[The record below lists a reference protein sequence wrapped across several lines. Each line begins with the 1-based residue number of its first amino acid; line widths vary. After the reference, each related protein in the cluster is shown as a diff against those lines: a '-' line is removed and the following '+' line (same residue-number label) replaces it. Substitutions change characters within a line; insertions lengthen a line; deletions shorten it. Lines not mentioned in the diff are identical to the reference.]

1 MSQQPLVNGPTAEF
15 NTSKDEIKEMP
26 KVQQNGNGSQPFQL
40 PGGTPINVQRPLNR
54 TDSKTNFPYRPPFPN
69 QPGGTPPRPPP
80 VRPPGPQQFLPP
92 RSPVPPGQRP
102 PGTPQH
108 PPGQGPPPGQPFPA
122 NQPRANFRP
131 FSPFPR
137 PGVPNQRPP
146 GIFQQRSVPS
156 FGNVRPSIPEEGIV
170 RSQTLDT
177 TEIDHPK
184 NDEPKSNTSHD
195 YVKTPSIAAMNNR
208 SYSLSSNPPEIALDS
223 KEDSRRKSVSS
234 VDSYGEGRPP
244 SRPSSRQG
252 FGSNEN
258 LETKEENSSRPE
270 SRPMSRMN
278 KIVEDEDRS
287 PSSLTDVSQKSNDL
301 TPNDNSKSPQPITS
315 KTPDVTASRPPSG
328 ANLTNGTKTINDKHL
343 HLNTTSTRPK
353 SSTKEGDNDSGVD
366 ESTQGN
372 DQSSNGDNRSPRK
385 SSKSRT
391 STSTPVARSLSRGSK
406 SPSLKSPDSNVTTP
420 GSATDKKKLP
430 MNKVQ
435 VGHAPS
441 PNLKVIKSKI
451 GSFEN
456 TNYKPGGGNVKIE
469 NKKLE
474 FKVAPRIEAKND
486 RYTPKGGE
494 KKIVSQKLQWNAKS
508 KIGSLENTTHKP
520 KGGDKKIESMKLDFK
535 EKAKSKVGSK
545 DNIKHQPGGGDIKP
559 DEILEDKDIGN
570 EKTKQPKSG
579 NSDNVG
585 KIENKK
591 IELKVQSKIGSLD
604 NVKYKPGG
612 GDKKIFDDKDYL
624 RQTSGGSMDHSLSA
638 SQNSIPSQPDKVSVA
653 DENLNQ
659 EH

>member
-1 MSQQPLVNGPTAEF
+1 MSQQPLLNGPTAEF
-15 NTSKDEIKEMP
+15 NTSKDEVKEMP
-26 KVQQNGNGSQPFQL
+26 KAQQNGNGSQPFQL

-54 TDSKTNFPYRPPFPN
+54 NDSKSNFPYRPPFPN
-69 QPGGTPPRPPP
+69 QPGGNPPRPPP
-80 VRPPGPQQFLPP
+80 VRPPGPQQFIPP
-92 RSPVPPGQRP
+92 RSPLPPGQRP

-146 GIFQQRSVPS
+146 GVFQQRSVPS
-156 FGNVRPSIPEEGIV
+156 FGNVRPSVPEEGIV

-177 TEIDHPK
+177 TEIDHSK

-208 SYSLSSNPPEIALDS
+208 SYSLSSNAPEIALDS
-223 KEDSRRKSVSS
+223 KEDARRKSVSS

-258 LETKEENSSRPE
+258 LETKEESSSRPE

-301 TPNDNSKSPQPITS
+301 TPNDNSKSKSPQPVIS
-315 KTPDVTASRPPSG
+315 KTPDLTASRPPSG
-328 ANLTNGTKTINDKHL
+328 ANLTNGTKTMNDKHL

-353 SSTKEGDNDSGVD
+353 SSTKGDNDSGVD

-420 GSATDKKKLP
+420 GSATEKKKLP

-441 PNLKVIKSKI
+441 PNLKVVKSKI
-451 GSFEN
+451 GSLGN

-545 DNIKHQPGGGDIKP
+545 DNIKHQPGGGDIK
-559 DEILEDKDIGN
+559 
-570 EKTKQPKSG
+570 
-579 NSDNVG
+579 
-585 KIENKK
+585 IENKK

-604 NVKYKPGG
+604 NVKHRPGG
-612 GDKKIFDDKDYL
+612 GDKKIFDDKEYL
-624 RQTSGGSMDHSLSA
+624 RQTSGGSMDQSLSA
-638 SQNSIPSQPDKVSVA
+638 SQNSIPSQPDKVPIA